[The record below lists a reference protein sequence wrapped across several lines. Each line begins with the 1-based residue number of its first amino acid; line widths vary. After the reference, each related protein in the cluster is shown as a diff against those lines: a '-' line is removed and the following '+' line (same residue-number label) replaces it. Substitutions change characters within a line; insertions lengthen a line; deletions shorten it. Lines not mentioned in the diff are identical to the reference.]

1 MPIITK
7 PSEALK
13 LALNIFQMPQA
24 PWSMYSTNRGC
35 HTYTC
40 NALDYLVEA
49 EEIVEEARSAAL
61 AALYPKSHL
70 AQTGM
75 PLSLAKGAWWYIPE
89 DDLTFGQMRINAI
102 NKTIEELEAK
112 GE

>member
-13 LALNIFQMPQA
+13 LALNIIKSSDS
-24 PWSMYSTNRGC
+24 PWSTYNTDRGSHRYVC
-35 HTYTC
+35 HC
-40 NALDYLVEA
+40 LNYLQEA
-49 EEIVEEARSAAL
+49 EEITDEAGEAAL
-61 AALYPKSHL
+61 QALRVNSQLDELYGDQSKISIEKL
-70 AQTGM
+70 RRIGWFNTQV
-75 PLSLAKGAWWYIPE
+75 
-89 DDLTFGQMRINAI
+89 DRINAI

>member
-13 LALNIFQMPQA
+13 LALSIMTKSDS
-24 PWSMYSTNRGC
+24 PWTAYNTDRGS
-35 HTYTC
+35 HRYTC
-40 NALDYLVEA
+40 NCIDYLQEA
-49 EEIVEEARSAAL
+49 EEITDEAGEAAL
-61 AALYPKSHL
+61 EALKLNSQLDERYGD
-70 AQTGM
+70 Q
-75 PLSLAKGAWWYIPE
+75 SLISTEKLRRIGWFNTHA
-89 DDLTFGQMRINAI
+89 DRINAI